1 MEHSNFSALIWFT
14 EFSPQE
20 QQGKPIETG
29 IILLIM
35 DIKKLFL
42 CIFQRPIKSMKG
54 FGESILIFS

>member
-1 MEHSNFSALIWFT
+1 MEHSNLSELIWLT

-35 DIKKLFL
+35 DIKNYFHMFFKNLD
-42 CIFQRPIKSMKG
+42 IKSMED
-54 FGESILIFS
+54 FGECI

>member
-35 DIKKLFL
+35 DIKKNQFYVF
-42 CIFQRPIKSMKG
+42 FQRPINVG
-54 FGESILIFS
+54 V